1 MTCKTVNEEVTTTK
15 DKKTGTKSG
24 SKMKRRVRGRVYK
37 NDIYDRNCSRHE
49 IVKHSS
55 NIESTQLVE
64 TEFKILQSLI
74 PGISN
79 QPDISEVS
87 LFDFVASLKRIKMRE
102 NSYHIIEII
111 GYLISYFSWR

>member
-15 DKKTGTKSG
+15 EKKTGTKSG
-24 SKMKRRVRGRVYK
+24 PKMKRRVRGRVYK

-55 NIESTQLVE
+55 NTESTQLVE

-87 LFDFVASLKRIKMRE
+87 LFSIFAAFK
-102 NSYHIIEII
+102 
-111 GYLISYFSWR
+111 